1 MRIVITGGCGFL
13 GRRVAMRLLDRGTAK
28 GPVERLV
35 LFDNAKPV
43 LPLPEDGRLSVVTGD
58 IADRDTVASLI
69 APGTDAVFHLAAIVS
84 GQAEADT
91 DLGYR
96 VNLDGTRAV
105 LDACRALGT
114 TPRVI
119 FASSL
124 AVYGGAL
131 PPEVGE
137 ATAPTPQSSYG
148 AQKAIGELLVNDY
161 SRKGFVDGMAL
172 RLPTVV
178 VRPGLPNRAASTFA
192 SSIIREPLTG
202 REAICPVSPDTIMA
216 LASPRRVV
224 AGLTQA
230 LDLPPGALGA
240 NRSLQ
245 LPGFSVA
252 VGEMT
257 EALRRAGGKEA
268 YRRIRW
274 QPDRLIQAII
284 SSWPQA
290 LAAPRAEALG
300 FGRDSGIDEVIQ
312 AFIEDDLPLQRR
324 LAG

>member
-1 MRIVITGGCGFL
+1 MRIVITGGCGFF
-13 GRRVAMRLLDRGTAK
+13 GRGGAMRLLDRGTAA
-28 GPVERLV
+28 GPIDELV
-35 LFDNAKPV
+35 LFDNAPPV
-43 LPLPEDGRLSVVTGD
+43 LPLPGDRRLRVVTGD
-58 IADRDTVASLI
+58 IADRETVASLI
-69 APGTDAVFHLAAIVS
+69 APGTHAVFHLAAIVS

-114 TPRVI
+114 MPRLI

-137 ATAPTPQSSYG
+137 ATALMPQSSYG

-161 SRKGFVDGMAL
+161 SRKGFIDGMAL

-202 REAICPVSPDTIMA
+202 RDAVCPVSPHTVMA
-216 LASPRRVV
+216 LASPRRIV
-224 AGLTQA
+224 AGLVHA
-230 LDLPPGALGA
+230 LDLPSGAL
-240 NRSLQ
+240 
-245 LPGFSVA
+245 
-252 VGEMT
+252 
-257 EALRRAGGKEA
+257 AGGPA
-268 YRRIRW
+268 PPPHGLGLGPAARVRRGLCACARS
-274 QPDRLIQAII
+274 PSGGAGRE
-284 SSWPQA
+284 PH
-290 LAAPRAEALG
+290 AATAGLLG
-300 FGRDSGIDEVIQ
+300 IGRREGGGG
-312 AFIEDDLPLQRR
+312 ARPGRGGGLPPYQLGARSADPGHH
-324 LAG
+324 L